1 MREDRDWLYARLYC
15 PGGDDTDALLPAVA
29 AWLEAARER
38 WEIDSAHLLRFVDL
52 RGHHLRLRVKAA
64 PDVVDQLA
72 AGLAPLDRACRE
84 SEARVL
90 PRLVPDPLTSAEA
103 GRAGVALAVYGPEY
117 AKYGG
122 PGGVEAAEAHFDAAS
137 RWCLGH
143 RVWEVPRPE
152 ARAALAAHYLARA
165 ATALAR
171 PGVAGRHALGGAP
184 AGEGG
189 AGEATT
195 ASGLLAAHL
204 RAWGSRLPAELRG
217 GAGLEEMVRGVL
229 GAAGPSGPLTPD
241 MVASLDALAED
252 AALAVG
258 RMGAGQGW
266 RRAIDLV
273 HIDVNRLGL
282 NPAEE
287 AVAGLAARYLLAGA

>member
-1 MREDRDWLYARLYC
+1 MAPEEGA
-15 PGGDDTDALLPAVA
+15 
-29 AWLEAARER
+29 
-38 WEIDSAHLLRFVDL
+38 SA
-52 RGHHLRLRVKAA
+52 
-64 PDVVDQLA
+64 
-72 AGLAPLDRACRE
+72 
-84 SEARVL
+84 
-90 PRLVPDPLTSAEA
+90 
-103 GRAGVALAVYGPEY
+103 
-117 AKYGG
+117 
-122 PGGVEAAEAHFDAAS
+122 
-137 RWCLGH
+137 
-143 RVWEVPRPE
+143 
-152 ARAALAAHYLARA
+152 
-165 ATALAR
+165 
-171 PGVAGRHALGGAP
+171 
-184 AGEGG
+184 
-189 AGEATT
+189 
-195 ASGLLAAHL
+195 LLAAHL

-273 HIDVNRLGL
+273 HIDANRLGL